1 MRIYLIRHG
10 ETDWNVQG
18 RFQGREDIPLNDTG
32 IFQAQRCG
40 EALEGGKFAAVI
52 TSPLIRAKETAK
64 IIASHVGVDNII
76 IDNDLIERD
85 FSRISGMNFIER
97 EAFYASGQK
106 DNKEPWESLC
116 ERMASCIKRYTEIY
130 ADNNII
136 MVSHGASIKAAISML
151 SDGKIDVKNNFLKN
165 TCINIIEKEK
175 DILTIKYF
183 NLTIQDYLNV
193 KQEIETV

>member
-52 TSPLIRAKETAK
+52 TSPLIRAKETA
-64 IIASHVGVDNII
+64 
-76 IDNDLIERD
+76 NDLIERD

>member
-106 DNKEPWESLC
+106 DNKEPWEKLC
-116 ERMASCIKRYTEIY
+116 KRMVSCIKKYGELY
-130 ADNNII
+130 DGKNII
-136 MVSHGASIKAAISML
+136 MVSHGASIKAAISIL
-151 SDGKIDVKNNFLKN
+151 SDGKIDFKKNFLKN
-165 TCINIIEKEK
+165 TCINIIEKEMNT
-175 DILTIKYF
+175 LTVKYF
-183 NLTIQDYLNV
+183 NLSFKDYLNI
-193 KQEIETV
+193 KQEIEIM